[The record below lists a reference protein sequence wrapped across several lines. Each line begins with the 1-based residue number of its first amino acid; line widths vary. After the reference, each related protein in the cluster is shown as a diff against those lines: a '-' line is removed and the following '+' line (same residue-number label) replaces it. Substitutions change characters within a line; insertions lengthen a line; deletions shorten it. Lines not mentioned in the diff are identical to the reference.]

1 MFQFKFSIITVV
13 KNDEINLEKT
23 IKSIIK
29 QRELNDVE
37 YIVID
42 GDIIVFRFNV

>member
-23 IKSIIK
+23 INLL
-29 QRELNDVE
+29 LNKE
-37 YIVID
+37 NLMMWNIL
-42 GDIIVFRFNV
+42 